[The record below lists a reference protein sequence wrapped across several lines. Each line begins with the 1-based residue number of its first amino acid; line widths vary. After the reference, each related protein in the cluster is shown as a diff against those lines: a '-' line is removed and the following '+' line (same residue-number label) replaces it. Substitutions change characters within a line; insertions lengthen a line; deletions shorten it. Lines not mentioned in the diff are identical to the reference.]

1 MFVSGENKGVL
12 DMVNPIAYNAVI
24 AVVIAPPTHNTHTH
38 TCTRTQ
44 RRSFAP
50 SQLLKRSSDL
60 AENVDTPPKVQYIH
74 VCSLLNIAIYI
85 YIYIYIQKKRGS
97 VTSRLPLSPL
107 PRPPPASDDT
117 CDHSSSHVSI

>member
-24 AVVIAPPTHNTHTH
+24 AVVIAPPPPHTTHTH

-60 AENVDTPPKVQYIH
+60 AENVDTPPKVQYI
-74 VCSLLNIAIYI
+74 VC
-85 YIYIYIQKKRGS
+85 
-97 VTSRLPLSPL
+97 VP
-107 PRPPPASDDT
+107 
-117 CDHSSSHVSI
+117 C